1 MSNFKSRYSAEIQ
14 RINDRRRDLGLDDD
28 KVAELKKRV
37 QELQLELERRISLST
52 SQCNNINSEF
62 STQYREVAEYFA
74 SAKREIDL
82 FGENLFE
89 RLENTTRAMRVRR
102 DESILEQI
110 EKIKLL
116 EVALSKAEQEVSRVR
131 NCIVAI
137 KGQPEDENFAIDCRD
152 RYGNTF
158 LMVAALRNDTETA
171 KICLQLGAEQNEAN
185 VDGFTAMSFATYFK
199 FGAMVKLLEQSGA
212 ATTKE
217 PFDAVMLMPAQSL
230 DEKAIN

>member
-199 FGAMVKLLEQSGA
+199 FGVRFRDQSMHRILA
-212 ATTKE
+212 L
-217 PFDAVMLMPAQSL
+217 PF
-230 DEKAIN
+230 NY